1 MNNTTMLHGIS
12 PDELTEKILNGVK
25 MQMEQFKKE
34 IVTTEKSEFMTIE
47 ETAKFFKISN
57 FTIHDWVKKSL
68 LKKYKFGNRTYFE
81 RKEIENKLY
90 NSNKS

>member
-1 MNNTTMLHGIS
+1 MSKTTMLHEIS
-12 PDELTEKILNGVK
+12 PDELIEKILNGVEMK
-25 MQMEQFKKE
+25 MEQFKKE
-34 IVTTEKSEFMTIE
+34 IVAVEKTEFMTIE

-68 LKKYKFGNRTYFE
+68 LKKYKFGNRTYFD
-81 RKEIENKLY
+81 RKEIENKMY